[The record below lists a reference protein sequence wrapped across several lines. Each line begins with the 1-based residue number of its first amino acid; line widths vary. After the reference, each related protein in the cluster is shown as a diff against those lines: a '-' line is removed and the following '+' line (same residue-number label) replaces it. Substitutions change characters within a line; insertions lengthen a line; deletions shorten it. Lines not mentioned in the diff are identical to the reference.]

1 MVVVAA
7 DDCCVGDSILW
18 KDKAWLRTNNLLIR
32 YLSCGGVWWGATTF
46 FLNKMKK
53 SMRKQKVPSD
63 VFQIFGG
70 RGLMKLVGRHG
81 EISR

>member
-32 YLSCGGVWWGATTF
+32 YLSCWGVWWGATAF

-53 SMRKQKVPSD
+53 SMRKKSSKGCFSD
-63 VFQIFGG
+63 FWRERPDEIGG
-70 RGLMKLVGRHG
+70 T
-81 EISR
+81 SR